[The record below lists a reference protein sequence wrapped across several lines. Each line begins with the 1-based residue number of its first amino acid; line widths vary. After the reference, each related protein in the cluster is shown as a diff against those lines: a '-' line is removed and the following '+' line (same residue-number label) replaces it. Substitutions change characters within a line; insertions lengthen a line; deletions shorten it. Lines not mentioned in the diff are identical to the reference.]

1 MAKYIV
7 VCGGVISGTGKGVS
21 IASLGLL
28 LSMRG
33 LKVIPIKF
41 DPYLNTN
48 AGILAPREHGEVF
61 LCDDGSETDLDLGTY
76 ERIIGCQVSSKNIL
90 TSGTVYKE
98 IINEQEE
105 GKYLGQ
111 TVQICPHVTDKIIS
125 RLTDL
130 GKDADIVL
138 VEIGGTVGDSESYPF
153 LEAMRQFKQ
162 KNWND
167 VIISLVAPV
176 LWIPTIKEFKTKP
189 LQQAVQGM
197 QGSGLQPELL
207 FCRTDRPIPNPI
219 LDKISNITN
228 VPRSAVFEAPDVK
241 SVYQVPIE
249 FYNRHVDDLIIDKFH
264 LTRNGVR
271 IHKYRDLVEKYIGS
285 DELKTIK
292 IGILNKYDNF
302 DEAYLSLKEA
312 VFHAAVA
319 KNVKVEI
326 KWINANDVEDCK
338 DNKCLKEFF
347 ADIDGLI
354 VPGGFDSR
362 GVEGKIRAIKYVREK
377 KIPFLGIC
385 LGLQCAV
392 IEFARSIG
400 WDDANSEEFDKTTKY
415 PVVHFIPGQ
424 QDIKKK
430 SGTMRLGAYSC
441 ELQKDS
447 LAYEYYKKKIISERH
462 RHRYEV
468 NNDLVSMAEF
478 KNKGFIVTG
487 RNPETDLIEI
497 MELERTVHPYFVAT
511 QAHPEFKSKL
521 QQASPLFV
529 GLIENASKKKS
540 EVLNTLSSNNAG

>member
-1 MAKYIV
+1 MAKFIV

-28 LSMRG
+28 LSLRG
-33 LKVIPIKF
+33 LRIVPIKF

-98 IINEQEE
+98 IIQEQED

-111 TVQICPHVTDKIIS
+111 TVQIVPHVTDKIIN
-125 RLTDL
+125 RLIDL
-130 GKDADIVL
+130 GKEADIVL

-153 LEAMRQFKQ
+153 LEAIRHFNQ

-167 VIISLVAPV
+167 VIVSLVAPV

-197 QGSGLQPELL
+197 QSSGLQPELL
-207 FCRTDRPIPNPI
+207 FCRTDRPIPGNI
-219 LDKISNITN
+219 LEKISNITN

-241 SVYQVPIE
+241 TVYQVPIE

-271 IHKYRDLVEKYIGS
+271 IHKYRDLVEKYVGNE
-285 DELKTIK
+285 DLKTIK

-312 VFHAAVA
+312 IFHAAVN
-319 KNVKVEI
+319 KNVKAELV
-326 KWINANDVEDCK
+326 WISAAAVEDCK
-338 DNKCLKEFF
+338 DNKCLKEYF

-362 GVEGKIRAIKYVREK
+362 GVEGKIRAIKYIREK

-392 IEFARSIG
+392 IEFARYIG
-400 WDDANSEEFDKTTKY
+400 WDDANSEEFDKETKH
-415 PVVHFIPGQ
+415 PVVNFIPGQ
-424 QDIKKK
+424 ESVKKK
-430 SGTMRLGAYSC
+430 SGTMRLGSYTC

-447 LAYEYYKKKIISERH
+447 IAHEFYKKKTISERH

-468 NNDLVSMAEF
+468 NNELISKDEF
-478 KNKGFIVTG
+478 KNRGFVVTG

-497 MELERTVHPYFVAT
+497 MELNRDVHPYFVAT
-511 QAHPEFKSKL
+511 QSHPEFKSRL
-521 QQASPLFV
+521 MAASPLFV
-529 GLIENASKKKS
+529 GLVETALKKKLDS
-540 EVLNTLSSNNAG
+540 INNMSNNTM

>member
-1 MAKYIV
+1 MAKFIV

-28 LSMRG
+28 LSLRG
-33 LKVIPIKF
+33 LRIVPIKF

-98 IINEQEE
+98 IISEQED

-111 TVQICPHVTDKIIS
+111 TVQIVPHVTDKIIN

-153 LEAMRQFKQ
+153 LEAIRQFKQ

-207 FCRTDRPIPNPI
+207 FCRTDRPIPNAI

-228 VPRSAVFEAPDVK
+228 VPRSAVFEAPDVRT
-241 SVYQVPIE
+241 VYQVPLE

-271 IHKYRDLVEKYIGS
+271 IHKYRDLVEKYVGN
-285 DELKTIK
+285 DDLKTIK

-312 VFHAAVA
+312 VFHAAVN
-319 KNVKVEI
+319 KNVKAELV
-326 KWINANDVEDCK
+326 WISAADVEDCK
-338 DNKCLKEFF
+338 DNKCLKEYFS
-347 ADIDGLI
+347 DIDALI

-362 GVEGKIRAIKYVREK
+362 GVEGKIRAIRYVREK

-392 IEFARSIG
+392 IEFARHIG
-400 WDDANSEEFDKTTKY
+400 WEDANSEEFDKGTKH
-415 PVVHFIPGQ
+415 PVVHYIPGQ
-424 QDIKKK
+424 ELIKKK
-430 SGTMRLGAYSC
+430 SGTMRLGSYSC
-441 ELQKDS
+441 ELQKES

-468 NNDLVSMAEF
+468 NNSLVTKEEF
-478 KNKGFIVTG
+478 VSKGFHVTG
-487 RNPETDLIEI
+487 RNPDSELIEI
-497 MELERTVHPYFVAT
+497 MELSRDTHPYFVAT
-511 QAHPEFKSKL
+511 QSHPEFKSRL
-521 QQASPLFV
+521 TSASPLFV
-529 GLIENASKKKS
+529 GLVENALKKKLES
-540 EVLNTLSSNNAG
+540 INNTTSN

>member
-1 MAKYIV
+1 MAKFIV

-28 LSMRG
+28 LSLRG
-33 LKVIPIKF
+33 LRIVPIKF
-41 DPYLNTN
+41 DPHLNTN

-90 TSGTVYKE
+90 TSGTVDKE
-98 IINEQEE
+98 IIQEQED
-105 GKYLGQ
+105 GKSLGQ
-111 TVQICPHVTDKIIS
+111 TVQIVPHVTDKIIN
-125 RLTDL
+125 RLIDL
-130 GKDADIVL
+130 GKEADIVL

-153 LEAMRQFKQ
+153 LEAIRQFKQ

-167 VIISLVAPV
+167 VIVSLVAPV

-197 QGSGLQPELL
+197 QSSGLQPELL
-207 FCRTDRPIPNPI
+207 FCRTDRPIPGNI
-219 LDKISNITN
+219 LEKISNITN

-241 SVYQVPIE
+241 TVYQVPIE

-271 IHKYRDLVEKYIGS
+271 IHKYRDLVEKYVGNE
-285 DELKTIK
+285 DLKTIK

-312 VFHAAVA
+312 IFHAAVN
-319 KNVKVEI
+319 KNVKAELV
-326 KWINANDVEDCK
+326 WISAAAVEDCK
-338 DNKCLKEFF
+338 DNKCLKEYF

-362 GVEGKIRAIKYVREK
+362 GVEGKIRAIKYIREK

-392 IEFARSIG
+392 IEFARYIG
-400 WDDANSEEFDKTTKY
+400 WDDANSEEFDKETKH
-415 PVVHFIPGQ
+415 PVVNFIPGQ
-424 QDIKKK
+424 ESVKKK
-430 SGTMRLGAYSC
+430 SGTMRLGSYTC

-447 LAYEYYKKKIISERH
+447 IAHEFYKKKTISERH

-468 NNDLVSMAEF
+468 NNELISKDEF
-478 KNKGFIVTG
+478 KNRGFVVTG

-497 MELERTVHPYFVAT
+497 MELNRDVHPYFVAT
-511 QAHPEFKSKL
+511 QSHPEFKSRL
-521 QQASPLFV
+521 MAASPLFV
-529 GLIENASKKKS
+529 GLVETALKKKLDS
-540 EVLNTLSSNNAG
+540 INNMSNNTM

>member
-1 MAKYIV
+1 MAKFIV

-28 LSMRG
+28 LSLRG
-33 LKVIPIKF
+33 LRIVPIKF

-98 IINEQEE
+98 IIQEQED

-111 TVQICPHVTDKIIS
+111 TVQIVPHVTDKIIN
-125 RLTDL
+125 RLIDL
-130 GKDADIVL
+130 GKEADIVL

-153 LEAMRQFKQ
+153 LEAIRQFKQ

-167 VIISLVAPV
+167 VIVSLVAPV

-197 QGSGLQPELL
+197 QSSGLQPELL
-207 FCRTDRPIPNPI
+207 FCRTDRPIPGNI
-219 LDKISNITN
+219 LEKISNITN

-241 SVYQVPIE
+241 TVYQVPIE

-271 IHKYRDLVEKYIGS
+271 IHKYRDLVEKYVGNE
-285 DELKTIK
+285 DLKTIK

-312 VFHAAVA
+312 IFHAAVN
-319 KNVKVEI
+319 KNVKAELV
-326 KWINANDVEDCK
+326 WISAAAVEDCK
-338 DNKCLKEFF
+338 DNKCLKEYF

-362 GVEGKIRAIKYVREK
+362 GVEGKIRAIKYIREK

-392 IEFARSIG
+392 IEFARYIG
-400 WDDANSEEFDKTTKY
+400 WDDANSEEFDKETKH
-415 PVVHFIPGQ
+415 PVVNFIPGQ
-424 QDIKKK
+424 ESVKKK
-430 SGTMRLGAYSC
+430 SGTMRLGSYTC

-447 LAYEYYKKKIISERH
+447 IAHEFYKKKTISERH

-468 NNDLVSMAEF
+468 NNELISKDEF
-478 KNKGFIVTG
+478 KNRGFVVTG

-497 MELERTVHPYFVAT
+497 MELNRDVHPYFVAT
-511 QAHPEFKSKL
+511 QSHPEFKSRL
-521 QQASPLFV
+521 MAASPLFV
-529 GLIENASKKKS
+529 GLVETALKKKLDS
-540 EVLNTLSSNNAG
+540 INNMSNNTM